1 MESDLIIDVG
11 MHNGNDTAYYL
22 RRGYRV
28 VAIEANPT
36 LAEAGRARFQQEI
49 AVGQLALLNVGIA
62 ESAGT
67 ATFWV
72 CESNSEWSA
81 FDKEIAGRDGAPCHP
96 VEVKCVTFDQ
106 ILNTYGVPYYLKI
119 DIEGHDIHCLRALH
133 ASDLPQYVS
142 VESHSLDY
150 LCLLRSIGY
159 TGFKCLNQD
168 QHNHPSIRPIVI
180 TPKGRWLRRIKRV
193 AKRIPL
199 LVGTVRALKRF
210 AANPAPTPAG
220 RTDGPTPWVFPQGS
234 SGPFGEDT
242 PGPWYTVEEVAYNW
256 LHLQQRQPDR
266 SSLDAGWYD
275 FHARLK

>member
-49 AVGQLALLNVGIA
+49 AAGQLALLNVGVA

-81 FDKEIAGRDGAPCHP
+81 FDKEIAGRDGVPCHP

-106 ILNTYGVPYYLKI
+106 ILSTYGVPYYLKI
-119 DIEGHDIHCLRALH
+119 DIEGHDIHCLRALRPP
-133 ASDLPQYVS
+133 DLPQYVS

-150 LCLLRSIGY
+150 LCLLRSLGY

-168 QHNHPSIRPIVI
+168 QHNYPSIRPIVI
-180 TPKGRWLRRIKRV
+180 TPKGRLLRRIKRM

-199 LVGTVRALKRF
+199 LVGTVRALKRLTAKPAT
-210 AANPAPTPAG
+210 AAPPAG
-220 RTDGPTPWVFPQGS
+220 GAAPYVYPPGS

-256 LHLQQRQPDR
+256 LHLQQRHPDR
-266 SSLDAGWYD
+266 SSLDEGWYD
-275 FHARLK
+275 FHAKLE